1 MDGIYDRP
9 PEQPGAQL
17 LARLEVEPAP
27 PGGSR
32 RASGSGRPSS
42 SGGGGGRLSGS
53 GGGGGGPGWRAY
65 DAEGAEVEGLETTSA
80 EHDTTGGVATK
91 IQEAAAVARLGGQ
104 VRIARAGSMGAAWR
118 QRLPAPPQT
127 CRRVGWAPRCAAR
140 RGAAA
145 GSSGA
150 AELHS

>member
-1 MDGIYDRP
+1 VDGIYDRP

-91 IQEAAAVARLGGQ
+91 IQEAAAVARLGAQ
-104 VRIARAGSMGAAWR
+104 VRIARAGSMAAAAACSPAD
-118 QRLPAPPQT
+118 LPPGW
-127 CRRVGWAPRCAAR
+127 VGTAVRCEAGGSGGQFR
-140 RGAAA
+140 RGGVAF
-145 GSSGA
+145 
-150 AELHS
+150 LI